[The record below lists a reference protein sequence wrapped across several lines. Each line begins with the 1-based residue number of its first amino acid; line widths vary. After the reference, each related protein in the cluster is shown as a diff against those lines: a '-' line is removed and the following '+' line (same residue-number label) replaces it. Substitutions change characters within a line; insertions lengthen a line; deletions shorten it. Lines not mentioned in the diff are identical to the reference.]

1 MLQLCLLAAMLGCCA
16 GFAIPQQPGQ
26 YYDYGA
32 SRWQPQSYQSLP
44 SQYEPYQY
52 KPYDYDSSYY
62 SNYYSGYYYYPYV
75 YAHPESHKN
84 EIPTLHHGQ
93 SCGKA
98 EELLKVCR
106 TVRKLLIAQIEKER
120 LGGYKPEMKQDVE
133 DLSEDLESRHLD
145 DVAVDDNGEVIPEDN
160 QTVEALNEL
169 ITALEIYLQQ
179 QKLAEER
186 EQDAVGQLD
195 SMTST
200 TSSPL
205 PVASAEGSW
214 FGSMFGKGSDAAD
227 KQTVGADSKPVMET
241 GSKPSSGENAWV
253 HEDVVEKNPHDFDI
267 DERFQTATNSKDL
280 NSASTVTQSV
290 PLWLTEKTEQLES
303 KELVPDVLTTK
314 EIEIYE
320 QLPESRQD
328 PEDVDDVQA
337 EHHQSEV
344 TTTDESTS
352 TSSTDTTDE
361 VSSSTTTA
369 ATTPDARSFV
379 KEQILNVLR
388 LLEEAKG
395 YTEIKEHISNPD
407 VDQLVDGLAD
417 VEAGVRWTEMLT
429 ALQNL
434 VADKQLDRAESIVN
448 VLEHWKKGAKGQLDN
463 GYFNRTYGASPDVEA
478 RGLDEER
485 EAPKSVDV
493 VDNFTHGTYG
503 SNNKTSNET
512 RVPIMNET
520 YDQII
525 SHVNATAAAA
535 TAEER
540 GPRIINVDVTP
551 ISTPVEEPSSTE
563 TSKQQE
569 AEASETDL
577 VN

>member
-1 MLQLCLLAAMLGCCA
+1 
-16 GFAIPQQPGQ
+16 
-26 YYDYGA
+26 
-32 SRWQPQSYQSLP
+32 
-44 SQYEPYQY
+44 
-52 KPYDYDSSYY
+52 
-62 SNYYSGYYYYPYV
+62 
-75 YAHPESHKN
+75 
-84 EIPTLHHGQ
+84 
-93 SCGKA
+93 
-98 EELLKVCR
+98 
-106 TVRKLLIAQIEKER
+106 
-120 LGGYKPEMKQDVE
+120 MKQDVE
-133 DLSEDLESRHLD
+133 DLSEDLESRDLD

-186 EQDAVGQLD
+186 EQDAIGQLD

-200 TSSPL
+200 TNSPV
-205 PVASAEGSW
+205 PVAPAEGSW

-227 KQTVGADSKPVMET
+227 KQTDDADSKPAMET

-267 DERFQTATNSKDL
+267 DERFQTATNSKDF
-280 NSASTVTQSV
+280 STASPVTHSV
-290 PLWLTEKTEQLES
+290 PLWLTENTEHPES

-328 PEDVDDVQA
+328 PEDVDDVQ
-337 EHHQSEV
+337 EKHQQPEV
-344 TTTDESTS
+344 TTTDEPTS
-352 TSSTDTTDE
+352 SSSTDTTDE
-361 VSSSTTTA
+361 VSSSTTT

-395 YTEIKEHISNPD
+395 FTEIKEHISNAD

-434 VADKQLDRAESIVN
+434 VADKQLDHAEAIVN

-478 RGLDEER
+478 RGLVDDQ
-485 EAPKSVDV
+485 EAPKLVTEHTPFVDD
-493 VDNFTHGTYG
+493 VDNFSNGTYG

-512 RVPIMNET
+512 RVPIMDET